1 MELRYL
7 QDLGLEVVSS
17 KPPQNSQRLPLPGD
31 EPPEDFDVWLQREL
45 SAGQLGEKFPSLC
58 LRLAEVASSWRRRFD
73 PQLWGRLAR
82 DKCSTLIKEAR
93 EAVPAIDFVQQRMK
107 DLDERDGKIT
117 IVDLCSG
124 LGFLGMF
131 LSELLPPDRVQ
142 ACLLMDQAWPMKGS
156 TGEMPSVP
164 SRKGRTRLNWDHI
177 YNLHWP
183 IPLVT
188 RRCDLKLP
196 STHLQI
202 LSRLLDPAP
211 GPVMIL
217 GIHLCGLLSIRA
229 IETFNQGPKCV
240 AFGLKPCCLPSMHYA
255 RQQVRWT
262 LGAHTFAAA
271 EVCCWGSYHH
281 NRWTG
286 PVKATMAPRFRCW
299 AEHLHRG
306 IQSEWKAIVR
316 VELVEAH
323 YQDTYLFASR
333 PFCVRRPAPPQASPK
348 EQESR
353 QLLSMSGLCYYSVDC
368 DSALPCCSADQWVS
382 SGQSNSTNVV
392 NLGSLI
398 VYVAFTV
405 WLNRWMN
412 DVRQRYDGD
421 EDPRPPSGI
430 HDGLNLLGVYV
441 GVCVTVFVSIAMAS
455 STQLALPVP
464 ERNSMLAAMAF
475 LTPDIFQFLE
485 DTTTVKITLA
495 LGAGDYSAIRP
506 IALLGIWGG
515 LAAGVIGALLMTVL
529 AWWPEGVIHV
539 LLAPGSSDA
548 LARNPNCQLLP
559 SAEEVVTTARGLW
572 LLTSWSWPL
581 QFCSMV
587 LSGLLMGAREF
598 AIYGMATIAAQ
609 GALAGIWFMGGVQDL
624 HLLGW
629 ATFLSNL
636 VLCISLAICL
646 ALHRPL
652 RRKMGLLGAQL
663 GEMDVLKDGIL
674 AMILDLALQ
683 FAGTT
688 SVYVAA
694 FVSLQDMYQLS
705 AAGAA
710 LPQFSAY
717 ATAVGYVVR
726 LVGGALVGRQ
736 AYAEFT
742 QLMKVMVALSVILG
756 FISAVGIYWN
766 KTSLAAYYSVQ
777 ACEFASSRECLE
789 IYAGLYAEGLGKY
802 DTTIFTTFDAS
813 HFFSFILNL
822 ISQERQRTSFL
833 ADVFGLTAMATC
845 IFNVVKAG
853 LYACQDFKYMAVAS
867 LWVMLLVFLP
877 VLLLARFFFVSA
889 TALYVASVLPSWV
902 LTVVFLL
909 RLRSLSFQWDP
920 AARVLAMEAAVQILA
935 AGEAHE
941 VLSVPLDVSMR
952 QLRRRFSC
960 LTKLL
965 GSDSYNDE
973 PVAYL

>member
-1 MELRYL
+1 MAGCRSYAAQPNAAPLYL
-7 QDLGLEVVSS
+7 FYETFANGT
-17 KPPQNSQRLPLPGD
+17 RAIAAPL
-31 EPPEDFDVWLQREL
+31 
-45 SAGQLGEKFPSLC
+45 
-58 LRLAEVASSWRRRFD
+58 
-73 PQLWGRLAR
+73 
-82 DKCSTLIKEAR
+82 
-93 EAVPAIDFVQQRMK
+93 
-107 DLDERDGKIT
+107 LDER
-117 IVDLCSG
+117 
-124 LGFLGMF
+124 
-131 LSELLPPDRVQ
+131 
-142 ACLLMDQAWPMKGS
+142 
-156 TGEMPSVP
+156 
-164 SRKGRTRLNWDHI
+164 
-177 YNLHWP
+177 
-183 IPLVT
+183 
-188 RRCDLKLP
+188 
-196 STHLQI
+196 
-202 LSRLLDPAP
+202 
-211 GPVMIL
+211 
-217 GIHLCGLLSIRA
+217 
-229 IETFNQGPKCV
+229 
-240 AFGLKPCCLPSMHYA
+240 
-255 RQQVRWT
+255 
-262 LGAHTFAAA
+262 
-271 EVCCWGSYHH
+271 
-281 NRWTG
+281 
-286 PVKATMAPRFRCW
+286 
-299 AEHLHRG
+299 
-306 IQSEWKAIVR
+306 
-316 VELVEAH
+316 
-323 YQDTYLFASR
+323 
-333 PFCVRRPAPPQASPK
+333 
-348 EQESR
+348 
-353 QLLSMSGLCYYSVDC
+353 SGLCYYSVDC

-475 LTPDIFQFLE
+475 LTPVKDIFQFLE

-663 GEMDVLKDGIL
+663 GEMVQALEPRNSIASSTSKDVLKDGIL

-802 DTTIFTTFDAS
+802 DTTIFTTFD
-813 HFFSFILNL
+813 
-822 ISQERQRTSFL
+822 
-833 ADVFGLTAMATC
+833 VFGLTAMATC

-920 AARVLAMEAAVQILA
+920 AARVTEISTSVEAAA
-935 AGEAHE
+935 
-941 VLSVPLDVSMR
+941 M
-952 QLRRRFSC
+952 
-960 LTKLL
+960 
-965 GSDSYNDE
+965 
-973 PVAYL
+973 

>member
-1 MELRYL
+1 MAGCRSYAAQPNAAPLYL
-7 QDLGLEVVSS
+7 FYETFANGT
-17 KPPQNSQRLPLPGD
+17 RAIAAPL
-31 EPPEDFDVWLQREL
+31 
-45 SAGQLGEKFPSLC
+45 
-58 LRLAEVASSWRRRFD
+58 
-73 PQLWGRLAR
+73 
-82 DKCSTLIKEAR
+82 
-93 EAVPAIDFVQQRMK
+93 
-107 DLDERDGKIT
+107 LDER
-117 IVDLCSG
+117 
-124 LGFLGMF
+124 
-131 LSELLPPDRVQ
+131 
-142 ACLLMDQAWPMKGS
+142 
-156 TGEMPSVP
+156 
-164 SRKGRTRLNWDHI
+164 
-177 YNLHWP
+177 
-183 IPLVT
+183 
-188 RRCDLKLP
+188 
-196 STHLQI
+196 
-202 LSRLLDPAP
+202 
-211 GPVMIL
+211 
-217 GIHLCGLLSIRA
+217 
-229 IETFNQGPKCV
+229 
-240 AFGLKPCCLPSMHYA
+240 
-255 RQQVRWT
+255 
-262 LGAHTFAAA
+262 
-271 EVCCWGSYHH
+271 
-281 NRWTG
+281 
-286 PVKATMAPRFRCW
+286 
-299 AEHLHRG
+299 
-306 IQSEWKAIVR
+306 
-316 VELVEAH
+316 
-323 YQDTYLFASR
+323 
-333 PFCVRRPAPPQASPK
+333 
-348 EQESR
+348 
-353 QLLSMSGLCYYSVDC
+353 SGLCYYSVDC

-382 SGQSNSTNVV
+382 SGQTNSTNVV

-412 DVRQRYDGD
+412 AVRQRYDGD

-441 GVCVTVFVSIAMAS
+441 GICVTVFVSIAMAS

-475 LTPDIFQFLE
+475 LTPVKDIFQFLE

-506 IALLGIWGG
+506 IALLGIGGG

-529 AWWPEGVIHV
+529 AWWPQGVIQV

-624 HLLGW
+624 NLLGW

-636 VLCISLAICL
+636 VLCVSLAICL
-646 ALHRPL
+646 VLHRPL

-663 GEMDVLKDGIL
+663 SEMVQALEPREVTASTSKDVLKDGIL

-726 LVGGALVGRQ
+726 LVGGALVGRE

-742 QLMKVMVALSVILG
+742 QLMKVMVVLSVILG
-756 FISAVGIYWN
+756 IISAVGIYWN

-802 DTTIFTTFDAS
+802 DTTIFTTF
-813 HFFSFILNL
+813 
-822 ISQERQRTSFL
+822 
-833 ADVFGLTAMATC
+833 DVFGLTAMATC

-920 AARVLAMEAAVQILA
+920 AARAPEISTSVEAAA
-935 AGEAHE
+935 
-941 VLSVPLDVSMR
+941 M
-952 QLRRRFSC
+952 
-960 LTKLL
+960 
-965 GSDSYNDE
+965 
-973 PVAYL
+973 